1 MLQFVGTVFLPKH
14 FLMTEIYTS
23 ALEEIG
29 TFWVNSRRFLEMV
42 LQTELTELEL
52 KAAPGQAQDNQ
63 TDEMGFRLVR

>member
-1 MLQFVGTVFLPKH
+1 
-14 FLMTEIYTS
+14 
-23 ALEEIG
+23 
-29 TFWVNSRRFLEMV
+29 MV